1 MTRTSNLISPV
12 KNKTALSSI
21 NPPNTPQSIMD
32 SAAQQ

>member
-21 NPPNTPQSIMD
+21 NTPNTPQSIMD